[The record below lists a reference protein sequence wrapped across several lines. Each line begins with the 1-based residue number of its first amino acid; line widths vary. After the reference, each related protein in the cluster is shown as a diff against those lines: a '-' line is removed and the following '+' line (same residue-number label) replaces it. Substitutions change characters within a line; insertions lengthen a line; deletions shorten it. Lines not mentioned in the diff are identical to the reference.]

1 MVYMFVGYVDTSIL
15 GNPSEES
22 QEAILADMQTLA
34 DDTAESLR
42 DFVSGCI

>member
-34 DDTAESLR
+34 DDTAENLR